1 MEVCGSIDDLLQFVY
16 LPERD
21 AGWSMMETLEA
32 FEDAFQR
39 SRRFKS
45 HTSVNGIN
53 LVMSLTNKLKEW
65 VQR

>member
-1 MEVCGSIDDLLQFVY
+1 MEVCGSIDDLLQFVH

-21 AGWSMMETLEA
+21 ARWSMLETLEA

-45 HTSVNGIN
+45 HTSDNGIN
-53 LVMSLTNKLKEW
+53 LVMGLINKLKEW